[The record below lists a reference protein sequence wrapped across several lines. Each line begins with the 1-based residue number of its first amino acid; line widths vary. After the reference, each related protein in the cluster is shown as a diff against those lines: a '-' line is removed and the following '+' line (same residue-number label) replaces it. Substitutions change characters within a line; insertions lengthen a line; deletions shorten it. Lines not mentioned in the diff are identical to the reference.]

1 MHLDGKNL
9 LLFGENGSGKS
20 SIAVALREFFN
31 RASDAKPFED
41 FRHVFTRDSAGQ
53 PLTTGHVS
61 VQFDDDSVHQWPI
74 GATRPTRGV
83 VAEAALRFVT
93 LNYRSLSEVHARQI
107 SGRPDLY
114 RLLIEDVLRDLP
126 VVVTGRRPTKLGVL
140 VEEARRAR
148 PSYHN
153 QRNIKA
159 VKDACARLTEA
170 LANHL
175 PQIAAEANRL
185 LAQFGD
191 LGMTFQLQPPTV
203 DYDERWGMRSFTGRK
218 LELTVQIYS
227 HGPEEPQH
235 FLNEARLSAL
245 ALAIYFAAARIA
257 LPPGVPGAPPPTRTM
272 LLDDV
277 LIGLDHSNRL
287 PVLQMLQQEFADW
300 QILLLTHDRVWFDL
314 AHEYTEHTGQW
325 TYLRLLEMQTAPGQP
340 TRPLIEPHGALVD
353 VAEKHLNAGDLMA
366 AAVYIRSAFEVR
378 LRNVCRGYGV
388 EIAYKPDPKE
398 VKSDKLW
405 EGIVKRQQTRQANG
419 QADFIAPQ
427 LMQDVETVRSTVL
440 NQLSHFGAPN
450 LATKDVRFA
459 LDTIRE
465 LTHHQFTKV
474 P

>member
-1 MHLDGKNL
+1 
-9 LLFGENGSGKS
+9 
-20 SIAVALREFFN
+20 
-31 RASDAKPFED
+31 
-41 FRHVFTRDSAGQ
+41 
-53 PLTTGHVS
+53 
-61 VQFDDDSVHQWPI
+61 
-74 GATRPTRGV
+74 
-83 VAEAALRFVT
+83 
-93 LNYRSLSEVHARQI
+93 
-107 SGRPDLY
+107 LY

-126 VVVTGRRPTKLGVL
+126 VVVSGRRPTKLGVL
-140 VEEARRAR
+140 VEEARAAR
-148 PSYHN
+148 PHYHN

-170 LANHL
+170 LANYL

-203 DYDERWGMRSFTGRK
+203 DYDERWGFRSFTGQK
-218 LELTVQIYS
+218 LELTVQVYN
-227 HGPEEPQH
+227 HGPDEPQH

-245 ALAIYFAAARIA
+245 ALAIYFAAARVA
-257 LPPGVPGAPPPTRTM
+257 LPPGIPGAPAPARTM

-277 LIGLDHSNRL
+277 LIGLDHPNRL

-314 AHEYTEHTGQW
+314 AREYTEHTGRW
-325 TYLRLLEMQTAPGQP
+325 TYLRLLEMQTVPGQP
-340 TRPLIEPHGALVD
+340 TRPLVLEQQGSLLD
-353 VAEKHLNAGDLMA
+353 VAEKHLNVGDLMA
-366 AAVYIRSAFEVR
+366 AAVYIRAAFETR
-378 LRNVCRGYGV
+378 LRNVCEKFGV

-405 EGIVKRQQTRQANG
+405 KGIVKRQQARRADG
-419 QADFIAPQ
+419 HVDFIAPQ
-427 LMQDVETVRSTVL
+427 LVQDAETVRSTVL

-459 LDTIRE
+459 LDTIQE
-465 LTHHQFTKV
+465 LVHHQFTKV

>member
-1 MHLDGKNL
+1 
-9 LLFGENGSGKS
+9 
-20 SIAVALREFFN
+20 
-31 RASDAKPFED
+31 
-41 FRHVFTRDSAGQ
+41 
-53 PLTTGHVS
+53 
-61 VQFDDDSVHQWPI
+61 
-74 GATRPTRGV
+74 
-83 VAEAALRFVT
+83 
-93 LNYRSLSEVHARQI
+93 
-107 SGRPDLY
+107 
-114 RLLIEDVLRDLP
+114 
-126 VVVTGRRPTKLGVL
+126 
-140 VEEARRAR
+140 
-148 PSYHN
+148 
-153 QRNIKA
+153 
-159 VKDACARLTEA
+159 
-170 LANHL
+170 
-175 PQIAAEANRL
+175 
-185 LAQFGD
+185 
-191 LGMTFQLQPPTV
+191 
-203 DYDERWGMRSFTGRK
+203 
-218 LELTVQIYS
+218 
-227 HGPEEPQH
+227 
-235 FLNEARLSAL
+235 
-245 ALAIYFAAARIA
+245 
-257 LPPGVPGAPPPTRTM
+257 
-272 LLDDV
+272 
-277 LIGLDHSNRL
+277 
-287 PVLQMLQQEFADW
+287 
-300 QILLLTHDRVWFDL
+300 LTHDRVWFDL
-314 AHEYTEHTGQW
+314 AREYTEHTGQW